1 MAQKSGPFDST
12 TVVEEIDGFPR
23 GDRAI
28 TAEELAAVNAAMI
41 SDGVAKKVGDG
52 FRVTADG
59 ASGTALTVGSGFC
72 MIRGRYAIDD
82 SASTLDVEFSEDDR
96 TIIIAQRL
104 DVTVAETAGINK
116 IALTSPGQSPT
127 ETATVKELW
136 LARVVIPG
144 GTVNLTQAMI
154 TDLRGSDVCPWTVSV
169 NASSDYEALPGEVQ
183 DGFTR
188 IATANGGTGD
198 AFTATVPN
206 FDSETDQ
213 YANLA
218 LRIVPTANSNAN
230 ATLKVNDGAAYPL
243 YKSDGDPCALYSL
256 RAGIP
261 VDVIFREGKYFF
273 KSAGSG
279 AEFTKYATGT
289 FEQSGS
295 GPWTLTASSLTF
307 KPRMLVL
314 FADSKYSAS
323 VFYHEDVTLL
333 FDAAGGIMKSWFAGR
348 GSSKAQ
354 GMGVDKCSGSALD
367 NGFNVVVPKEGW
379 SYKNNG
385 DVLTYYAYA

>member
-12 TVVEEIDGFPR
+12 TVIEEIDGFPR

-59 ASGTALTVGSGFC
+59 ASGTALTVGPGFC
-72 MIRGRYAIDD
+72 MIRGRYAIDG

-104 DVTVAETAGINK
+104 DVTVAETAGISK

-127 ETATVKELW
+127 ETATIKELW

-144 GTVNLTQAMI
+144 GTVNITQAMI

-206 FDSETDQ
+206 FNSETDQ

-218 LRIVPTANSNAN
+218 IRIVPAANSNAN
-230 ATLKVNDGAAYPL
+230 ATLKVNGGAAYPL

-273 KSAGSG
+273 KAGGSG
-279 AEFTKYATGT
+279 AEYTKHATGSAAYSKNGDYGVAVCT
-289 FEQSGS
+289 N
-295 GPWTLTASSLTF
+295 LTF
-307 KPRMLVL
+307 KPRLVFL
-314 FADSKYSAS
+314 ARNAPMAS
-323 VFYHEDVTLL
+323 GSNPNRPNGCVCLM
-333 FDAAGGIMKSWFAGR
+333 DAAGAIMRSIAF
-348 GSSKAQ
+348 GSNTGAMDWWWDACT
-354 GMGVDKCSGSALD
+354 GGSQE
-367 NGFNVVVPKEGW
+367 NGFSVSFPNGAFP
-379 SYKNNG
+379 NNNYNI
-385 DVLTYYAYA
+385 TYHAYA

>member
-59 ASGTALTVGSGFC
+59 ASGTTLTVGSGFC

-82 SASTLDVEFSEDDR
+82 SASVLDVEFSENDR

-104 DVTVAETAGINK
+104 DVTVAETAGISK

-144 GTVNLTQAMI
+144 GTVNITQSMI
-154 TDLRGSDVCPWTVSV
+154 TDLRGSEVCPWTVSV
-169 NASSDYEALPGEVQ
+169 NAETDYDALPVEVR
-183 DGFTR
+183 DGYTR
-188 IATANGGTGD
+188 IATENGGTGD

-206 FDSETDQ
+206 FDSEADQ

-218 LRIVPTANSNAN
+218 IRIVPAANSNAN
-230 ATLKVNDGAAYPL
+230 ATLAVNGGAAYPL

-261 VDVIFREGKYFF
+261 VDVVFYQGKYFF
-273 KSAGSG
+273 KAGGSG

-289 FEQSGS
+289 APTDAQR
-295 GPWTLTASSLTF
+295 TTYATNTLTF
-307 KPRMLVL
+307 KPRLVMVSFLQRNPTSTSQNKAICCL
-314 FADSKYSAS
+314 FNAKGELQSSLCNRSGGSELARWDSVSGAAYENG
-323 VFYHEDVTLL
+323 FTITYPDV
-333 FDAAGGIMKSWFAGR
+333 A
-348 GSSKAQ
+348 
-354 GMGVDKCSGSALD
+354 SGSNRD
-367 NGFNVVVPKEGW
+367 ETF
-379 SYKNNG
+379 
-385 DVLTYYAYA
+385 TYRAYA

>member
-59 ASGTALTVGSGFC
+59 TSGTALTVGSGFC
-72 MIRGRYAIDD
+72 MIRGRYAIDG

-104 DVTVAETAGINK
+104 DVTVAETAGISK

-144 GTVNLTQAMI
+144 GTVNITQSMI
-154 TDLRGSDVCPWTVSV
+154 TDLRGSEVCPWTVSV
-169 NASSDYEALPGEVQ
+169 NAETDYDALPVEVR
-183 DGFTR
+183 DGYTR
-188 IATANGGTGD
+188 IATENGGTGD

-206 FDSETDQ
+206 FNPATDQ

-218 LRIVPTANSNAN
+218 IRIVPAANSNAN
-230 ATLKVNDGAAYPL
+230 ATLKVNGGAAYPL

-261 VDVIFREGKYFF
+261 VDVIFWEGKYFF
-273 KSAGSG
+273 KAGGSG
-279 AEFTKYATGT
+279 AEYTKYATGT
-289 FEQSGS
+289 ANVERVIIDGS
-295 GPWTLTASSLTF
+295 IKGVKISTNTLTF
-307 KPRMLVL
+307 KPRLLLVH
-314 FADSKYSAS
+314 FGSSGSYDTRYAIA
-323 VFYHEDVTLL
+323 VV
-333 FDAAGGIMKSWFAGR
+333 FDAAGSPISTV
-348 GSSKAQ
+348 SSGTNNSPGAI
-354 GMGVDKCSGSALD
+354 GFDAVSGNAVE
-367 NGFNVVVPKEGW
+367 NGFSVIYNASTSWGLAYHE
-379 SYKNNG
+379 YR
-385 DVLTYYAYA
+385 AYA